1 MTADLDFKLV
11 WLVGCAIGSFL
22 FGAGGAFAAVRVG
35 FKQLRRDVDQTR
47 QTMKEHISNNV
58 STSKEHLERIHKTE
72 NAVEVIVVKIDS
84 LIAVHE
90 NDQRVRE
97 RAQDKH
103 DKRLELIFENIAEIN
118 KKIK

>member
-1 MTADLDFKLV
+1 MPVEMDFKLA

-35 FKQLRRDVDQTR
+35 FKQLRRDVDQTK
-47 QTMKEHISNNV
+47 QTMKEHIANNV

-72 NAVEVIVVKIDS
+72 NAVEVIVVKIDG
-84 LIAVHE
+84 LVKLHE
-90 NDQRVRE
+90 NEQRVRE
-97 RAQDKH
+97 IAQDKH